1 MRLLSR
7 NGLEERPKNGCVSQ
21 PRRTLKTN
29 QKCENNGV
37 ETQCP
42 TATSVEIRLDKIGY
56 AAKAQLNVRTED
68 PVGLRPGRI
77 NN

>member
-1 MRLLSR
+1 MRQSADPT
-7 NGLEERPKNGCVSQ
+7 E
-21 PRRTLKTN
+21 
-29 QKCENNGV
+29 CEVNGV

-42 TATSVEIRLDKIGY
+42 TEASVEIRLNKIGC

-77 NN
+77 NS

>member
-1 MRLLSR
+1 MDSKNVQRMDASVGSR
-7 NGLEERPKNGCVSQ
+7 GGP
-21 PRRTLKTN
+21 
-29 QKCENNGV
+29 
-37 ETQCP
+37 
-42 TATSVEIRLDKIGY
+42 ATSVEIRLDKIGY